1 MNEKNLR
8 VRNFPKTTIRMSPD
22 QYLKICEISKETRKT
37 IPKVFLDLLDRKVP
51 QVTLMNVENVEK
63 IKIELNRI
71 GNNINQIA
79 RKVNSGEV
87 VLSQSFDDFRDQLNL
102 IYGFLAR
109 ANGIR

>member
-22 QYLKICEISKETRKT
+22 QYLKISEISKETRKT

-79 RKVNSGEV
+79 RKINSGEV

>member
-1 MNEKNLR
+1 MSEENLR
-8 VRNFPKTTIRMSPD
+8 VRDFPKTTIRMSPE
-22 QYLKICEISKETRKT
+22 QFLKISEISKEMRKT

-51 QVTLMNVENVEK
+51 QVTLMNTENVDK
-63 IKIELNRI
+63 IRLELNRI
-71 GNNINQIA
+71 GNNVNQIA
-79 RKVNSGEV
+79 KKVNSGEL

>member
-1 MNEKNLR
+1 MSEKTLK
-8 VRNFPKTTIRMSPD
+8 VRDFPKTTIRMSPE
-22 QYLKICEISKETRKT
+22 QYFKISEISKESRKT
-37 IPKVFLDLLDRKVP
+37 IPKVFLDLLDKKAP
-51 QVTLMNVENVEK
+51 LVTLMNTENVEK

-79 RKVNSGEV
+79 RKVNSGEI

-109 ANGIR
+109 SNGIR